1 MNAQVS
7 DQKPEREET
16 KETAKTTETVNET
29 KASSNTKTDAK
40 TSETVHVFKSMVE
53 DAAKEEKKEEKKEE
67 EKNTE
72 EHFEEFKKVIVIVNQ
87 KPIVMRGKK
96 NYTFVDIF
104 DYINFDTSKM
114 RGSGIATLINGKDA
128 QYTQELYNGD
138 KIDVYWK
145 E

>member
-1 MNAQVS
+1 
-7 DQKPEREET
+7 
-16 KETAKTTETVNET
+16 
-29 KASSNTKTDAK
+29 
-40 TSETVHVFKSMVE
+40 MVE